1 MRSVRKS
8 FLYSDKS
15 GRSDEIKAY
24 FSEKRERERERERER
39 VVENADT
46 VNERKLSESFSL
58 APFNRERLFGHTRH
72 ARLVFLQSPT

>member
-24 FSEKRERERERERER
+24 FSEKRERERERER